1 MSAEN
6 ETLKSVIE
14 RLWVAPENAEWTPKT
29 DVLPLSDVKRWME
42 SDDIEVLGF
51 TDAMI
56 HDGRFRIEP
65 PLEVEDYVRWV
76 KHYFGRCFRENP
88 DGEWSDSSYSA
99 GWDLVGVFIK
109 LWDDGSVPR
118 ELLLELKVWI
128 AEQYKNADDRLR
140 ICIVNAALEHLFER
154 KPIRK
159 YFLDWGND
167 PILVL
172 AQPEMEK

>member
-56 HDGRFRIEP
+56 HE
-65 PLEVEDYVRWV
+65 
-76 KHYFGRCFRENP
+76 
-88 DGEWSDSSYSA
+88 SA
-99 GWDLVGVFIK
+99 
-109 LWDDGSVPR
+109 VP
-118 ELLLELKVWI
+118 
-128 AEQYKNADDRLR
+128 
-140 ICIVNAALEHLFER
+140 H
-154 KPIRK
+154 
-159 YFLDWGND
+159 
-167 PILVL
+167 
-172 AQPEMEK
+172 